1 MTNFAQQIKDLIV
14 NSNLRLCVAAAKNWA
29 STDTLMDY
37 VNEATRGLMLA
48 VDKFDPSR
56 GVKFASYAMWFIKRE
71 IEVYHHGT
79 VPIVHRTN
87 NAKTWSVVSKA
98 ASDFTQKNERQP
110 SQEELFDLV
119 NDKLSKG
126 IKDKADLTEV
136 YVTMVDEYSYDN
148 DEKMFNSDAVDYNR
162 VSASVNDYETKSEE
176 EFNKTL
182 VNSLLEVLP
191 PREQKLIQMR
201 FGLIEVNGIKRE
213 FELAE
218 VAEELGLTSER
229 VRQLEGKIL
238 KRLLKEYKE
247 RIASE
252 M

>member
-1 MTNFAQQIKDLIV
+1 
-14 NSNLRLCVAAAKNWA
+14 
-29 STDTLMDY
+29 
-37 VNEATRGLMLA
+37 
-48 VDKFDPSR
+48 
-56 GVKFASYAMWFIKRE
+56 MWFIKRE

-148 DEKMFNSDAVDYNR
+148 D
-162 VSASVNDYETKSEE
+162 
-176 EFNKTL
+176 
-182 VNSLLEVLP
+182 
-191 PREQKLIQMR
+191 
-201 FGLIEVNGIKRE
+201 
-213 FELAE
+213 
-218 VAEELGLTSER
+218 
-229 VRQLEGKIL
+229 
-238 KRLLKEYKE
+238 
-247 RIASE
+247 
-252 M
+252 